1 MHVKIL
7 NGQDSVSI
15 DNPLDVQVH
24 PVTYPMTSSASN
36 TATLIT
42 QAGVAGKSWHIAYA
56 NWRVSGSAVVGAANL
71 AFTMKDGTTVIYN
84 SAIPAASPNGTN
96 LSIVFVNPIKITAG
110 NSVSVEI
117 GTPNNPGC
125 IIYCNV
131 GLYLI

>member
-15 DNPLDVQVH
+15 TNPLDVQVH
-24 PVTYPMTSSASN
+24 PVTYPMTSTASN

-42 QAGVAGKSWHIAYA
+42 QAGVAGKSWYIAYA
-56 NWRVSGSAVVGAANL
+56 NWRVSGTAVVGAANL

-96 LSIVFVNPIKITAG
+96 LSIVFANPIKITAG

-117 GTPNNPGC
+117 ASPNNAGC